1 MAAIAVPKISFETLD
16 MISSSAGGQQDDALS
31 STRRRFDYIAANSIT
46 PSRGAADCGEYRE
59 VAGAI
64 TSVIVSPLS
73 RQCGH
78 SAVSLVSPNE
88 FSSTKQVV
96 SLASANRF
104 FST

>member
-1 MAAIAVPKISFETLD
+1 VAIGIDLLFAS
-16 MISSSAGGQQDDALS
+16 
-31 STRRRFDYIAANSIT
+31 RRRLDYIGANSIT

-64 TSVIVSPLS
+64 TSVIASPLS

-78 SAVSLVSPNE
+78 PVVSPNE

-96 SLASANRF
+96 SLASANKF
-104 FST
+104 FQLDVPNLPFRERGTSSSAEEE